1 MAKRNQGN
9 PPLHNQQ
16 GKRPKIF
23 TLRMMVPANDG
34 ESQSESTRPSQV
46 VGDPAAVGGV
56 SAGRSPQ
63 QSFLHSKFFG
73 LSPFTWAI
81 LTGAL
86 GMQYFGSSNKE
97 RKNDRAVRSEQQ
109 RAQEAAGMAP
119 ETLEQIK
126 VWADQYISVSQM
138 PGAVISICHE
148 NKLIYKEAFG
158 SYSTDTF
165 FSLRELGQV
174 MVTAACLSLV
184 DAGKFSIDD
193 PVCRYLPSFENFRVL
208 RYPLTKKKTGEWAT
222 EPMKSPILIRHL
234 LNHTWGFPAG
244 RPFQSTNVAT
254 AYFDAEAARL
264 SKFLHPGNEK
274 HFEELSKIPLLY
286 QPGCKFRK
294 SVGIDVFAH
303 IACKVT
309 GLSLDRIVYESI
321 FAPCKMFESGWFVDG
336 KNKHRTVTQ
345 NIAVPA
351 YTGKVGLYFTGKE
364 EGHSS
369 WLGWRTSET
378 KRRVPIGQVDRE
390 QVNSNTIYSTC
401 EDVMKFQSLL
411 MNRGTLHGQRILS
424 EDTVALLTCNS
435 LEENN
440 LNDDAFNTHASDKLN
455 SAGHH
460 PSLGVGAP
468 GQGISCGGAS
478 VIVDPGTAR
487 VAGSIGSYS
496 AQGNLGTEFWNDP
509 VQKISVFFGTQVT
522 PYHAFPQIRQ
532 ELAAFVY
539 GSLLPRVASPFFVPP
554 VENQP
559 STTMNTIMNIMM
571 YMMMFMPMGGNL

>member
-1 MAKRNQGN
+1 
-9 PPLHNQQ
+9 
-16 GKRPKIF
+16 
-23 TLRMMVPANDG
+23 MVPANDG
-34 ESQSESTRPSQV
+34 ESQSESTRPSQL
-46 VGDPAAVGGV
+46 VGDPTVVQGV

-63 QSFLHSKFFG
+63 QSLLHSKFFG

-86 GMQYFGSSNKE
+86 GMQYFGSSDKE

-109 RAQEAAGMAP
+109 QAQEAAGMAP

-126 VWADQYISVSQM
+126 TWADQYISVSQM

-165 FSLRELGQV
+165 FSLREMGQV

-184 DAGKFSIDD
+184 DAGKISIDD
-193 PVCRYLPSFENFRVL
+193 HVDHYLPSFRNFRVL
-208 RYPLTKKKTGEWAT
+208 RYPLTKIKAGEWAT

-264 SKFLHPGNEK
+264 SKFLNPGNEK

-294 SVGIDVFAH
+294 SMGIDVFAH

-309 GLSLDRIVYESI
+309 GLSLDQIVHKSI

-336 KNKHRTVTQ
+336 KNKHRTVAE

-351 YTGKVGLYFTGKE
+351 YTGKVGLFFTGKE

-390 QVNSNTIYSTC
+390 QINSNTIYSTC

-411 MNRGTLHGQRILS
+411 MNRGSLHGQRILS
-424 EDTVALLTCNS
+424 EDTIALLTCNS
-435 LEENN
+435 LEKNY

-478 VIVDPGTAR
+478 VIVDPSSAR

-532 ELAAFVY
+532 ELAALVY

-559 STTMNTIMNIMM
+559 STAMNTIMNIMM